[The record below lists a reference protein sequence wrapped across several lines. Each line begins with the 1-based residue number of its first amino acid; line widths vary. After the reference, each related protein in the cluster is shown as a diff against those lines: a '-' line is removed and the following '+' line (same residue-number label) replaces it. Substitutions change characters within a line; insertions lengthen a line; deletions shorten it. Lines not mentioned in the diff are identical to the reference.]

1 MIEIIKNPVI
11 IGLTVGILV
20 YIYMKW
26 EQSKR
31 RPYEKN
37 KRKDSNL
44 LIPLGIGVAAW
55 FIAHNYFENYNFTTD
70 GTNQVLSEKLDFT
83 NNIPSKIEIEDTMV
97 GGANLGNNIM
107 ANNNMTT
114 MPQITQMRQ
123 IPQIQSYHLLKRGVT
138 IPENINM
145 PDVLLENF

>member
-1 MIEIIKNPVI
+1 MIEIIRNPVI

-31 RPYEKN
+31 HPNEKN

-44 LIPLGIGVAAW
+44 LIPLGVGIACW
-55 FIAHNYFENYNFTTD
+55 FVAHNYFENYNFIDD
-70 GTNQVLSEKLDFT
+70 GVNNKIDSDKLDFT
-83 NNIPSKIEIEDTMV
+83 QNIPTKIEDSLV
-97 GGANLGNNIM
+97 GGANLTNIGNNM
-107 ANNNMTT
+107 MPSNNLNVL
-114 MPQITQMRQ
+114 PNL
-123 IPQIQSYHLLKRGVT
+123 QSYHVLKRGVT
-138 IPENINM
+138 IPDNINM